1 MPRFRSPSASRP
13 APAAPTHRTRRLCG
27 RVKRA
32 GRWQGPLLAQLRP
45 LFSAGKLLLDIT
57 NAKYDAN
64 QIESLSAVRSPPT
77 FPLPDPLL
85 LPVRLRSACS
95 RASCIASAAL
105 GG

>member
-1 MPRFRSPSASRP
+1 
-13 APAAPTHRTRRLCG
+13 
-27 RVKRA
+27 VKRA

-45 LFSAGKLLLDIT
+45 LFDVSAGKLLLDIT

-64 QIESLSAVRSPPT
+64 QIESLSAVRSPPP
-77 FPLPDPLL
+77 FPLPSPPL
-85 LPVRLRSACS
+85 LPVQLRSACS

>member
-1 MPRFRSPSASRP
+1 
-13 APAAPTHRTRRLCG
+13 
-27 RVKRA
+27 VKRA

-45 LFSAGKLLLDIT
+45 LFDVSAGKLLLDIT

-64 QIESLSAVRSPPT
+64 QIESLSAVRSPPP
-77 FPLPDPLL
+77 FPLPSPPL
-85 LPVRLRSACS
+85 LPVHLRSACS